1 MSGSRRGRSAFS
13 GPTRIIVGVGLTL
26 AVVYTAFGVRA
37 YLRNQSTLD
46 TIEGLREEVLE
57 ARAAVDGCSGDLALA
72 ESVFRQKDA
81 EVDSLRRA
89 VENAEDRQPDGSR
102 GVAAVEYDAY
112 METFDRYNTSVA
124 EWETQVSGIRET
136 EARCRELVLRH
147 NLLTDSLRQA
157 LEEAGIEL

>member
-1 MSGSRRGRSAFS
+1 
-13 GPTRIIVGVGLTL
+13 
-26 AVVYTAFGVRA
+26 
-37 YLRNQSTLD
+37 
-46 TIEGLREEVLE
+46 
-57 ARAAVDGCSGDLALA
+57 
-72 ESVFRQKDA
+72 
-81 EVDSLRRA
+81 
-89 VENAEDRQPDGSR
+89 
-102 GVAAVEYDAY
+102 